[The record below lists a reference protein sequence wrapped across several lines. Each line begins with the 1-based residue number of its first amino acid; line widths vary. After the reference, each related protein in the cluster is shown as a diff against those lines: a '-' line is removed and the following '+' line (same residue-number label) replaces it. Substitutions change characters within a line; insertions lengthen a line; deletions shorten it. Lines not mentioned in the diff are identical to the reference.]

1 MKNDT
6 NKGFF
11 CEPTLKRKKN
21 CSSEGKTRVSI
32 AEMLWN
38 VIERFRFWDKYA
50 VVKHATSEM
59 QMISVHLGKSVR

>member
-32 AEMLWN
+32 AEML
-38 VIERFRFWDKYA
+38 
-50 VVKHATSEM
+50 
-59 QMISVHLGKSVR
+59 